1 LTQIDTMAKGRK
13 QIPVTARS
21 QRKTAAPTPPEY
33 LGKEAREEY
42 RRLVGVLLAA
52 GSLDQTDSRLIEA
65 YAIQVSMLRDAHRAI
80 AKDGA
85 YIEGSHGGTVAHPAT
100 NVINTATMRIKGII
114 EALGLTPA
122 SAKHGGANIEPAE
135 DKWGGLLGVTG

>member
-1 LTQIDTMAKGRK
+1 MPRGRK

-21 QRKTAAPTPPEY
+21 RRESTAPNPPEY
-33 LGKEAREEY
+33 LTKEAREEY
-42 RRLVGVLLAA
+42 GRMVGVLLAA
-52 GSLDQTDSRLIEA
+52 GTLEQTDTRLIEA

-100 NVINTATMRIKGII
+100 NVINTATMRLKGII
-114 EALGLTPA
+114 HDLGLSPA
-122 SAKHGGANIEPAE
+122 SARHGGANVEPSE
-135 DKWGGLLGVTG
+135 DKWGGLLGVTA